1 MQIAHIRDCLGD
13 GLAIQLDED
22 AQHSMSGRM
31 RRPHVQ
37 DHFVTVEILEI
48 VTRTRALGRHHMGR
62 PGRSV
67 FKFDGLGRHGL
78 FLGSPD
84 AGFAGR

>member
-1 MQIAHIRDCLGD
+1 MQIAHIRDCLSD
-13 GLAIQLDED
+13 RLAIQLDED
-22 AQHSMSGRM
+22 AQHSVSGRM
-31 RRPHVQ
+31 RWPHVE

-48 VTRTRALGRHHMGR
+48 VTRTRAFGRHHMSR

-67 FKFDGLGRHGL
+67 FKFDGLSRHGL

>member
-1 MQIAHIRDCLGD
+1 MQIAHIRDCLSD
-13 GLAIQLDED
+13 GLAVQLDED
-22 AQHSMSGRM
+22 AQYSMSRRM
-31 RRPHVQ
+31 RRPHIE

-48 VTRTRALGRHHMGR
+48 VTRTRAFGRHRMGR

-67 FKFDGLGRHGL
+67 FKFDGLSRHGL
-78 FLGSPD
+78 FLGSPN